1 MQEYRN
7 QLCSTQNG
15 GGVESHSINVSKGF
29 YRLNPYFLVQYFKS
43 QVKADFKKVNL

>member
-1 MQEYRN
+1 M
-7 QLCSTQNG
+7 G
-15 GGVESHSINVSKGF
+15 GGESHSINVSKGF

>member
-15 GGVESHSINVSKGF
+15 GGESNSINVSKGF
-29 YRLNPYFLVQYFKS
+29 CRLNPYFLVQYFKS
-43 QVKADFKKVNL
+43 QVKADFKRVNL

>member
-15 GGVESHSINVSKGF
+15 WGESHSINVSKGF